1 MLKDREML
9 FEEWLEDMAER
20 YGDRPALTCGIT
32 LTYQQLLEASRRCA
46 SILIKAGV
54 QKDDRVI
61 LWGINGVD
69 WVVEFFGITMAGG
82 VAALMNYGLNA
93 DEVTALTQRVEAK
106 WALIGGNKISAVDPK
121 AAVGAVVMGGVPM
134 DHLMRTDEL
143 LKASLDFS
151 QPCDMAGVE
160 ARRKELSARDTQFI
174 IYTTGTTSFPKA
186 VQLSSYSVLNDM
198 WGALALIQDDM
209 SDKGCVALPLFH
221 SFGMIVT
228 FALFEKGNHC
238 YLLADIKPQ
247 PFMDIIFN
255 NQIDVVV
262 SVGAV
267 YGMLTALPG
276 FEEKIAGKLKT
287 CIVGGGFTTPT
298 EMMRVENALN
308 GGKLLI
314 GYGQTECSPVI
325 SVNVGSDPLERRAV
339 SVGRILPNIEVKIWR
354 EGIGFLEQGEI
365 GEVFVKGPIVMNG
378 YQGLDAEA
386 QPFDADGWLH
396 TGDLGLI
403 AEDGLLQLAGRIK
416 DIIIRNGENISPQDI
431 EKAMMEEDAI
441 REVKVMGA
449 PHPIWG
455 ESVEA
460 CVVLNGTDL
469 DEPALRETLKNKL
482 SSYKVPSHFFIYPA
496 FPLNSNGK
504 LDQRGLKADMLEKL
518 RAVFISNALNEGLR
532 VLSVKVKN
540 KTYTIAPV
548 CDLVQGLAEQL
559 GFRGKKVYQIRMS
572 VEEMLTE
579 RIAHAYDSNGEITVE
594 VILMPHWMRIRFT
607 DTGKAYRL
615 DDKDASISAKIILAN
630 VDAYG
635 TSLTGEKVVGNNLDW
650 QYAEG
655 FDVNEYLFYHKEEG
669 KA

>member
-1 MLKDREML
+1 MKDREML
-9 FEEWLEDMAER
+9 FEEWLEDMADR
-20 YGDRPALTCGIT
+20 FGDSPALTCGLTIT
-32 LTYQQLLEASRRCA
+32 YRQLLEASRRCA
-46 SILIKAGV
+46 SILIRKGV
-54 QKDDRVI
+54 QKGDRVI
-61 LWGINGVD
+61 LWAINGVD
-69 WVVEFFGITMAGG
+69 WVVEFFGIAMAGG

-93 DEVTALTQRVEAK
+93 DEVTALTQRVGAK

-143 LKASLDFS
+143 LKASLDDS
-151 QPCDMAGVE
+151 QPYDSE
-160 ARRKELSARDTQFI
+160 ALAACAKDIYAQDTQFI
-174 IYTTGTTSFPKA
+174 IFTSGTTSFPKA
-186 VQLSSYSVLNDM
+186 VMLSSYSVLNDM
-198 WGALALIQDDM
+198 WGALELIKEDM
-209 SDKGCVALPLFH
+209 SDKGAVALPLFH

-228 FALFEKGNHC
+228 FALLENGSHC
-238 YLLADIKPQ
+238 YLIADIKPQ
-247 PFMDIIFN
+247 VLVDTIFH
-255 NQIDVVV
+255 NQIDVVAT
-262 SVGAV
+262 VGAV
-267 YGMLTALPG
+267 YGMITALPD
-276 FEEKIAGKLKT
+276 FEEKISGKVKT

-325 SVNVGSDPLERRAV
+325 SVNVGSDSMERRAV
-339 SVGRILPNIEVKIWR
+339 SVGRILPNIEVRIWR
-354 EGIGFLEQGEI
+354 EGAGFLAQGEI
-365 GEVFVKGPIVMNG
+365 GEVLVKGPITMNG
-378 YQGLDAEA
+378 YQGLDDDA

-396 TGDLGLI
+396 TGDLGMI

-416 DIIIRNGENISPQDI
+416 DIIIRSGENISPQDI
-431 EKAMMEEDAI
+431 EKAMMEEENISA
-441 REVKVMGA
+441 VKVLGA

-460 CVVLNGTDL
+460 CVVLKGEEF
-469 DEPALRETLKNKL
+469 DEEALRATLRSKL
-482 SSYKVPSHFFIYPA
+482 SAYKVPSHFFIYPA

-518 RAVFISNALNEGLR
+518 RSVFIANALNDGLR
-532 VLSVKVKN
+532 ILSVKVKN

-548 CDLVQGLAEQL
+548 CDMVQGLAEQI

-579 RIAHAYDSNGEITVE
+579 RIEHAYDTNGEITVE

-655 FDVNEYLFYHKEEG
+655 FDVNEYLRYNKEEG